1 MTRPLLPP
9 DFVKVPVELL
19 FDTTLS
25 PTLKVTWQQL
35 RALAWGKTETPPFT
49 AAEFEELTGTDV
61 KTLYKHMGALRAHG
75 AFRWRRGNGSTFIVS
90 FECDD
95 QSADQPPQPAE
106 ILKNENSQNGE
117 LPLSLAPDQKLTQ
130 SDQKLVASQ
139 NREFSKSRKPAANGE
154 LRRELFETLSD
165 LTGRTP
171 EGRDWSKMPD
181 VVRGILNKA
190 VSQLVKADAT
200 KTKMQAF
207 PNWYKDLGK
216 RDYRYRRT
224 LEPWDVVKLWTSYTS
239 TDTVAASATTYGGF
253 DLNDPAQAEAY
264 YQQLNG
270 SH

>member
-19 FDTTLS
+19 FDTKLS
-25 PTLKVTWQQL
+25 PTLKVTLMQL
-35 RALAWGKTETPPFT
+35 RAMAWGKTETPPFS

-61 KTLYKHMGALRAHG
+61 KTFYKHLGALHTHDAL
-75 AFRWRRGNGSTFIVS
+75 RWRRGISSTFIVS
-90 FECDD
+90 FECSDV
-95 QSADQPPQPAE
+95 QAVQTTEPAE
-106 ILKNENSQNGE
+106 ILKNEKSQNGE

-154 LRRELFETLSD
+154 LRRELFETLAD

-171 EGRDWSKMPD
+171 VGRDWSLMPD

-190 VSQLVKADAT
+190 VSQLAKADAT
-200 KTKMQAF
+200 KAKMLGF
-207 PNWYKDLGK
+207 PDWYKDLGK

-224 LEPWDVVKLWTSYTS
+224 LEPWDVVKLWPSYTC
-239 TDTVAASATTYGGF
+239 TDTVAASATYGGF